1 MKLLAQL
8 ALLWIRPAAAF
19 LPRTYARSSLLRMS
33 AGTMAGAPAE
43 KHTVLVV
50 GCGGK
55 LGSLIFGWLQEASN
69 NGPRTGM
76 KHPRGLTGHPKSARL
91 LNSVLSGPFMLG
103 QAGEQYVYAETAW
116 QDPDELAVRMFPGN
130 YGVVFGSAMATERW
144 QISGTPFEDLRFEG
158 SDTTS
163 TAVNGAAPAS
173 LRERAD
179 QLARIADGAAAA
191 GVRHAVCVL
200 GGALGGG
207 GDDDASQERRELDGA
222 AVEALVGAGVPFTLV
237 VPVAPQ
243 PALKDAPGW
252 YFRKGVE
259 RRRLALSARDVT
271 GEDAVKVADAVKD
284 AVKAA
289 AAAADEEAGPLMM
302 EDVSRLVSESLQ
314 HCPPEKSRVIAV
326 SAAADGEA
334 AISKVT
340 ENEAYFA
347 KLLASA

>member
-1 MKLLAQL
+1 M
-8 ALLWIRPAAAF
+8 
-19 LPRTYARSSLLRMS
+19 
-33 AGTMAGAPAE
+33 
-43 KHTVLVV
+43 LVV

-179 QLARIADGAAAA
+179 QLARIADGAAARA
-191 GVRHAVCVL
+191 CAAVCVL

-207 GDDDASQERRELDGA
+207 DDDASRERRELDGA
-222 AVEALVGAGVPFTLV
+222 AVEALVARACPPLGSCRGAS
-237 VPVAPQ
+237 A
-243 PALKDAPGW
+243 ALGTRPG
-252 YFRKGVE
+252 GT
-259 RRRLALSARDVT
+259 SARASSAGGRAERARRDRR
-271 GEDAVKVADAVKD
+271 GRRGRGRRS
-284 AVKAA
+284 AVKARRRGRRG
-289 AAAADEEAGPLMM
+289 AGPLMM
-302 EDVSRLVSESLQ
+302 EDVR
-314 HCPPEKSRVIAV
+314 AW
-326 SAAADGEA
+326 
-334 AISKVT
+334 
-340 ENEAYFA
+340 
-347 KLLASA
+347 